1 MKRIVFK
8 ENNIDLEVIKNE
20 LNNNGIIIYP
30 TDTVYGVGA
39 SIDSL
44 KGLQKIYEA
53 KERNF
58 SSPLIALLSKVEYVE
73 KIAIIDEEKKKI
85 IEKLASEFWPGALTI
100 ILNKKENVPG
110 IMVSNGETV
119 GVRIPA
125 LKLAQDIIESVGGIL
140 PTTSAN
146 ISGEKTP
153 RSFEELSEKFKERV
167 EVIVDGGKSP
177 LGIESTILDLTK
189 TLPKILREGAIKKE
203 TIEKVIGKI

>member
-8 ENNIDLEVIKNE
+8 ENNIDLEVIKNK
-20 LNNNGIIIYP
+20 LNNDGIIIYP

-58 SSPLIALLSKVEYVE
+58 SSPLIALLSKVEYIE
-73 KIAIIDEEKKKI
+73 KIAIIDEEKKII

-100 ILNKKENVPG
+100 ILNKKENVPD

-119 GVRIPA
+119 GVRIPD

-153 RSFEELSEKFKERV
+153 RSYEELSEKFKERV

-177 LGIESTILDLTK
+177 LGVESTILDLTK

>member
-58 SSPLIALLSKVEYVE
+58 NSPLIALLSKVEYIE
-73 KIAIIDEEKKKI
+73 KIAIIDEEKKII

-167 EVIVDGGKSP
+167 GVIVDGGKSP

>member
-58 SSPLIALLSKVEYVE
+58 SSPLIALLSKVEYIE
-73 KIAIIDEEKKKI
+73 KIAIIDEEKKII
-85 IEKLASEFWPGALTI
+85 IEKLAGEFWPGALTI
-100 ILNKKENVPG
+100 ILNKKDNVPG

-125 LKLAQDIIESVGGIL
+125 LKLAQDIIESVGGVL

-153 RSFEELSEKFKERV
+153 RSFEELDEKFKERV

>member
-1 MKRIVFK
+1 MRRIVFK
-8 ENNIDLEVIKNE
+8 ENNINLEVIKNE
-20 LNNNGIIIYP
+20 LNNDGIIIYP

-53 KERNF
+53 KERKFN
-58 SSPLIALLSKVEYVE
+58 SPLIALLSKVEYIE
-73 KIAIIDEEKKKI
+73 KIAIIDEEKKI
-85 IEKLASEFWPGALTI
+85 IIDKLAREFWPGALTI
-100 ILNKKENVPG
+100 ILNKKENVPD

>member
-20 LNNNGIIIYP
+20 LNNDGIIIYP

-58 SSPLIALLSKVEYVE
+58 SSPLIALLSKVEYIE
-73 KIAIIDEEKKKI
+73 KIAIIDEEKKII

-100 ILNKKENVPG
+100 ILNKKENVPD

-119 GVRIPA
+119 GVRIPD

-153 RSFEELSEKFKERV
+153 RSYEELSEKFKERV

-177 LGIESTILDLTK
+177 LGVESTILDLTK

>member
-30 TDTVYGVGA
+30 TDSVYGVGA

-58 SSPLIALLSKVEYVE
+58 NSPLIALLSKVEYIE
-73 KIAIIDEEKKKI
+73 KIAIIDEEKKII

-110 IMVSNGETV
+110 IMDSNGETV

>member
-58 SSPLIALLSKVEYVE
+58 SSPLIALLSKVEYIE
-73 KIAIIDEEKKKI
+73 KIAIIDEEKKII

>member
-8 ENNIDLEVIKNE
+8 ENNIDLEVIKNK
-20 LNNNGIIIYP
+20 LNNDGIIIYP

-58 SSPLIALLSKVEYVE
+58 SSPLIALLSKVEYIE
-73 KIAIIDEEKKKI
+73 KIAIIDEEKKII

-125 LKLAQDIIESVGGIL
+125 LKLAQDIIESVGGVL

-153 RSFEELSEKFKERV
+153 RSFEELDEKFKERV

>member
-8 ENNIDLEVIKNE
+8 ENNIDLEVIKNK
-20 LNNNGIIIYP
+20 LNNDGIIIYP

-44 KGLQKIYEA
+44 KGLHRIYEA
-53 KERNF
+53 KERDF
-58 SSPLIALLSKVEYVE
+58 KSPLIALLSKTEYIE
-73 KIAIIDEEKKKI
+73 KIAIIDKEKKEI
-85 IEKLASEFWPGALTI
+85 IEKLAKEFWPGALTI
-100 ILNKKENVPG
+100 ILNKKDSVPD
-110 IMVSNGETV
+110 IMVSGGETV
-119 GVRIPA
+119 GIRIPA

-153 RSFEELSEKFKERV
+153 KSFEELSENFKERV
-167 EVIVDGGKSP
+167 DVIVDGGKSP

-189 TLPKILREGAIKKE
+189 TFPKIIREGAIKKE

>member
-20 LNNNGIIIYP
+20 LNNDGIIIYP

-58 SSPLIALLSKVEYVE
+58 SSPLIALLSKVEYIE
-73 KIAIIDEEKKKI
+73 KIAIIDEEKKII

>member
-8 ENNIDLEVIKNE
+8 ENNIDLEVIKNK
-20 LNNNGIIIYP
+20 LNNDGIIIYP

-39 SIDSL
+39 SINSL

-58 SSPLIALLSKVEYVE
+58 SSPLIALLSKVEYIE
-73 KIAIIDEEKKKI
+73 KIAIIDEEKKII
-85 IEKLASEFWPGALTI
+85 IEKLAGEFWPGALTI
-100 ILNKKENVPG
+100 ILNKKDNVPG

-125 LKLAQDIIESVGGIL
+125 LKLAQDIIESVGGVL

-153 RSFEELSEKFKERV
+153 RSFEELDEKFKERV

>member
-8 ENNIDLEVIKNE
+8 ENNIDLEVIKNK
-20 LNNNGIIIYP
+20 LNNDGIIIYP

-58 SSPLIALLSKVEYVE
+58 SSPLIALLSKVEYIE
-73 KIAIIDEEKKKI
+73 KIAIIDEEKKII

-100 ILNKKENVPG
+100 ILKKKENVPG

-125 LKLAQDIIESVGGIL
+125 LKLAQDIIESVGGVL

-153 RSFEELSEKFKERV
+153 RSFEELDEKFKERV

>member
-8 ENNIDLEVIKNE
+8 ENNIDFEALKNI
-20 LNNNGIIIYP
+20 LRNDGIIIYP

-44 KGLQKIYEA
+44 KGIENIYTA

-58 SSPLIALLSKVEYVE
+58 KSPLIALLSKIEYIDR
-73 KIAIIDEEKKKI
+73 IAIIDENKRELVK
-85 IEKLASEFWPGALTI
+85 KLAEKFWPGALTI
-100 ILNKKENVPG
+100 ILNKKSNVPD
-110 IMVSNGETV
+110 IMVPGGKTV

-125 LKLAQDIIESVGGIL
+125 LKLAQDIIEGAGGIL

-153 RSFEELSEKFKERV
+153 RSYEELDEKFKERV
-167 EVIVDGGKSP
+167 DIIIDGGKTP
-177 LGIESTILDLTK
+177 LGVESTIIDLTK
-189 TLPKILREGAIKKE
+189 DVPVILREGAIKKE
-203 TIEKVIGKI
+203 TIEKLIGKI

>member
-8 ENNIDLEVIKNE
+8 ENNIDLEVIRNK
-20 LNNNGIIIYP
+20 LNNDGIIIYP

-44 KGLQKIYEA
+44 KGLHRIYEA
-53 KERNF
+53 KERDF
-58 SSPLIALLSKVEYVE
+58 KSPLIALLSKTEYIE
-73 KIAIIDEEKKKI
+73 KIAIIDKEKKEI
-85 IEKLASEFWPGALTI
+85 IEKLAKEFWPGALTI
-100 ILNKKENVPG
+100 ILNKKDSVPD
-110 IMVSNGETV
+110 IMVSGGETV
-119 GVRIPA
+119 GIRIPA

-153 RSFEELSEKFKERV
+153 KSFEELSENFKERV
-167 EVIVDGGKSP
+167 DVIVDGGKSP

-189 TLPKILREGAIKKE
+189 TFPKIIREGAIKKE

>member
-8 ENNIDLEVIKNE
+8 ENNIDLEIIKNE
-20 LNNNGIIIYP
+20 LNNDGIIIYP

-39 SIDSL
+39 SIHSL

-58 SSPLIALLSKVEYVE
+58 NSPLIALLSKVEYIE
-73 KIAIIDEEKKKI
+73 KIAIIDEKKKII

-100 ILNKKENVPG
+100 ILNKKENVPD

>member
-20 LNNNGIIIYP
+20 LNNDGIIIYP

-58 SSPLIALLSKVEYVE
+58 SSPLIALLSKVEYIE
-73 KIAIIDEEKKKI
+73 KIAIIDEEKKII

-100 ILNKKENVPG
+100 ILNKKENVPD

-119 GVRIPA
+119 GVRIPD
-125 LKLAQDIIESVGGIL
+125 LKLTQDIIESVGGIL

-153 RSFEELSEKFKERV
+153 RSYEELSEKFKERV

-177 LGIESTILDLTK
+177 LGVESTILDLTK

>member
-58 SSPLIALLSKVEYVE
+58 SSPLIALLSKVEYIE
-73 KIAIIDEEKKKI
+73 KIAIIDEERKII

-167 EVIVDGGKSP
+167 EIIVDGGKST

>member
-58 SSPLIALLSKVEYVE
+58 NSPLIALLSKVEYIE
-73 KIAIIDEEKKKI
+73 KIAIIDEEKKMI

-167 EVIVDGGKSP
+167 GVIVDGGKSP

>member
-20 LNNNGIIIYP
+20 LNNDGIIIYP

-58 SSPLIALLSKVEYVE
+58 SSPLIALLSKVEYIE
-73 KIAIIDEEKKKI
+73 KIAIIDEEKKII

-100 ILNKKENVPG
+100 ILNKKENVPD

-119 GVRIPA
+119 GVRIPD

>member
-58 SSPLIALLSKVEYVE
+58 NSPLIALLSKVEYIE
-73 KIAIIDEEKKKI
+73 KIAIIDEEKKII

-100 ILNKKENVPG
+100 ILNKKENVPS

>member
-8 ENNIDLEVIKNE
+8 ENNIDLEVIKNK
-20 LNNNGIIIYP
+20 LNNDGIIIYP

-58 SSPLIALLSKVEYVE
+58 SSPLIALLSKVEYIE
-73 KIAIIDEEKKKI
+73 KIAIIDEEKKII

-125 LKLAQDIIESVGGIL
+125 LKLAQDIIESVGGVL

>member
-20 LNNNGIIIYP
+20 LNNDGIIIYP

-58 SSPLIALLSKVEYVE
+58 SSPLIALLSKVEYIE
-73 KIAIIDEEKKKI
+73 KIAIIDEEKKII

-100 ILNKKENVPG
+100 ILNKKENVPD

-119 GVRIPA
+119 GVRIPD

-153 RSFEELSEKFKERV
+153 RNYEELSEKFKERV

-177 LGIESTILDLTK
+177 LGVESTILDLTK